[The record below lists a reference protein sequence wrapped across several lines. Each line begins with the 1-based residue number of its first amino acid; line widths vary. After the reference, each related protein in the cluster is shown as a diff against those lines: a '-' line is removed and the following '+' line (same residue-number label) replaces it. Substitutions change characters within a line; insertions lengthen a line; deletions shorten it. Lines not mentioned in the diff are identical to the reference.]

1 MSEKRDGEHSMERL
15 GFLAAMSRL
24 PDQFR
29 ASAELSASE
38 KFHQFYVQRYSAA
51 VGMPRIVVAFSSGAV
66 GVRRQQNT
74 WSA

>member
-29 ASAELSASE
+29 ASAEKVLLKNSISSMSNGIQLPLECPELS
-38 KFHQFYVQRYSAA
+38 
-51 VGMPRIVVAFSSGAV
+51 
-66 GVRRQQNT
+66 
-74 WSA
+74 